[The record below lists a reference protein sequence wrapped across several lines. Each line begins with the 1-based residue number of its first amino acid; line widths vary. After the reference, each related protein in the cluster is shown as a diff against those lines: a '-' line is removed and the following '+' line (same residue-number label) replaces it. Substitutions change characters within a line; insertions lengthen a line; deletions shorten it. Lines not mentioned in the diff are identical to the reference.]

1 MTASTDLSALIGSRI
16 CHDLISPLGAIGNGV
31 ELMAMSGGQAGPEM
45 DLISESVASANAR
58 IKLFRIAFGP
68 ATKGQMVSCKDVLTI
83 VSDFTSG
90 GRHVLDWHPKQDL
103 QRQDVKL
110 LFLLL
115 QCFETAMPR
124 GGKITVSN
132 VGDSWAIIGESNSM
146 DVRSELWE
154 LLESDITRELEPAQV
169 HFALAPLAAKSA
181 ERHLSVEK
189 SDAVLRVR
197 F

>member
-1 MTASTDLSALIGSRI
+1 MTASIDLNALIGSRI

-31 ELMAMSGGQAGPEM
+31 ELMAMSGEQAGPEM

-68 ATKGQMVSCKDVLTI
+68 ATKGQMVSHKDVLGIAT
-83 VSDFTSG
+83 DFTAG
-90 GRHVLDWHPKQDL
+90 GRLVLDWNPKQNL
-103 QRQDVKL
+103 HRQDAKL

-124 GGKITVSN
+124 GGKITINN
-132 VGDSWAIIGESNSM
+132 VGESWAIIGESSSLH
-146 DVRSELWE
+146 VRSELWN
-154 LLESDITRELEPAQV
+154 LLQGGTAPELEPSQV
-169 HFALAPLAAKSA
+169 HFALAPLAAKAA
-181 ERHLSVEK
+181 ERQLLIEK
-189 SDAVLRVR
+189 SDSVLRVR